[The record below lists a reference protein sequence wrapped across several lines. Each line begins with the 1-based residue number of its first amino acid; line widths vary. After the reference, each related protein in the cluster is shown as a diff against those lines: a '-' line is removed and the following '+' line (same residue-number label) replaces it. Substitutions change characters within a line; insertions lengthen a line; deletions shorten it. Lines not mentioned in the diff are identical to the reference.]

1 MMIIAWLAALPLLI
15 GAACFYLAAPHQIVL
30 KPPVSGRALQITGA
44 VALLASLVLL
54 LTQMGSATAVFT
66 WTVGLMVLW
75 SVPPIVIRWLRFRKE
90 TAG

>member
-1 MMIIAWLAALPLLI
+1 MIIAWLAALVLLT

-30 KPPVSGRALQITGA
+30 KPPVNIRALRIAGGA
-44 VALLASLVLL
+44 ALVASLVLL

-66 WTVGLMVLW
+66 WTVGLMLLW

-90 TAG
+90 KIG